1 MQTVDLSGIDLSF
14 NKTHFFQVLDKGY
27 MVQFDSPSNLL
38 EDKDG
43 LFFQMTG
50 SRCRL
55 PGDVTGS
62 FARMM
67 RAVRL
72 INMEHRHDV
81 IEDKYPVAAD
91 SGHRADPV
99 IIINNFDG
107 NGGDD
112 DNDDDNDDGSV
123 ENNHD
128 DCANDILDN
137 GSADILCD
145 GDYMTAL

>member
-1 MQTVDLSGIDLSF
+1 
-14 NKTHFFQVLDKGY
+14 

-43 LFFQMTG
+43 LFFQMAG

-67 RAVRL
+67 HAVRL

-81 IEDKYPVAAD
+81 IEAKYPVAAD
-91 SGHRADPV
+91 SGHRAGPV
-99 IIINNFDG
+99 ITNKNDDA
-107 NGGDD
+107 NGDD
-112 DNDDDNDDGSV
+112 DDNNDDDNDDGRV
-123 ENNHD
+123 DDNHD
-128 DCANDILDN
+128 NCANDVLDKT
-137 GSADILCD
+137 DILCD